1 MILNIIGLIVGSIVL
16 GILIKQNIVEQDV
29 SAIEL
34 TAIIITNIVY
44 ETFLMFLMG
53 YGLIELPRSVW
64 LQGSLESSLLR
75 AQMKACADFEDIS
88 EAQTSMSICV
98 ANVIRTRNE
107 VRRRNYR
114 HRCKRSFSW
123 SSVFEPTTNI
133 FKRVSNDNLYAPYD
147 LIERSNFRK
156 ERKDDECNEHF
167 VCRYDITPA
176 PLYLPMLPA
185 ANLTSD
191 GLPCVVTYAMCGNIR
206 IYSQNAR
213 PSFDPLRAG
222 RRSQIGKGK

>member
-16 GILIKQNIVEQDV
+16 GILIKQNIVQQDV

-107 VRRRNYR
+107 VCTWYYR
-114 HRCKRSFSW
+114 FRSSYFEFQRTECSR
-123 SSVFEPTTNI
+123 SYLISIFHTVF
-133 FKRVSNDNLYAPYD
+133 D
-147 LIERSNFRK
+147 LTERSDFC
-156 ERKDDECNEHF
+156 EGCKDDECNEYF
-167 VCRYDITPA
+167 ICRYDFTHFRLCIWRWFLA
-176 PLYLPMLPA
+176 LHIICRHDLL
-185 ANLTSD
+185 LV
-191 GLPCVVTYAMCGNIR
+191 L
-206 IYSQNAR
+206 
-213 PSFDPLRAG
+213 
-222 RRSQIGKGK
+222 